1 MKVVL
6 ATLNAKFI
14 HTNLAIRLLKAY
26 CGDEFPVELAEYT
39 IKDPLLSIVHD
50 LYRRKPD
57 VIGFSCYIWNTEE
70 SIHIA
75 RMLKKINPALKIVF
89 GGPEVSYDAD
99 DWLRR
104 VPELDFVIMGEGEGP
119 FKALLR
125 QIAGDGA
132 WESVDGLAYRKR
144 DAELPEGA
152 KGMEAAAGM
161 DMICVNPAACKLP
174 LDEIPSPYRFLEDKA
189 DLGNRIVYFET
200 SRGCPFNCQFCLSSI
215 ETGVRYF
222 SLERTKADL
231 LYLIGAGAKQI
242 KFVDR
247 TFNIKRDYAL
257 DLFAFLIAHH
267 GGCVF
272 QFEITADIMRPEV
285 LDFLAEHAPPGIF
298 RFEIGIQSTNK
309 HTNALVKRRQNFAKL
324 SRTVYAVKDM
334 GTIDLHLDLIAG
346 LPEEDYASF
355 RKTFNDVFAMRPE
368 ELQLGF
374 LKMLRGTGMRREAD
388 RYGYLYMDNAPY
400 EILGNNVMSFEDIMR
415 IKRLED
421 MLEKYWNAH
430 RTDRTALYL
439 IEREFATPFDFFQE
453 LGDYWQAH
461 GWASTGHQLADLF
474 GRLYGF
480 MKDKGLR
487 ELAVAEALLKLD
499 YFLGHKFK
507 PRKIWWDHT
516 LDKTAMST
524 WFRLAREQPQ
534 RWAQAGAAAG
544 QCEPATLAKYGFGE
558 RELRNHAVMERIPFD
573 LARYEQEGVVDKSRH
588 TCLLVL
594 YPPSGGPAEAYY
606 GGYAASAS
614 VQPVPLQETGP

>member
-39 IKDPLLSIVHD
+39 IKDPLLSIVND
-50 LYRRKPD
+50 LYLRKPD

-70 SIHIA
+70 SIHIV

-99 DWLRR
+99 HWLRR

-125 QIAGDGA
+125 QIAGGGA
-132 WESVDGLAYRKR
+132 WDTVDGLAYRKR
-144 DAELPEGA
+144 SALLLEEA
-152 KGMEAAAGM
+152 KGTEAAAGM
-161 DMICVNPAACKLP
+161 DSICVNAAACKLP
-174 LDEIPSPYRFLEDKA
+174 LDEIPSPYRFAEDA
-189 DLGNRIVYFET
+189 NDLGNRIIYFET

-231 LYLIGAGAKQI
+231 LYLIGAGAKLI

-267 GGCVF
+267 GDCVF

-298 RFEIGIQSTNK
+298 RFEIGIQSTNER
-309 HTNALVKRRQNFAKL
+309 TNALVKRRQNFAKL

-388 RYGYLYMDNAPY
+388 QYGYLYMDNAPY

-439 IEREFATPFDFFQE
+439 IEREFVTPFDFFQE
-453 LGDYWQAH
+453 LGDYWLAQ

-480 MKDKGLR
+480 MQDKGLR
-487 ELAVAEALLKLD
+487 ELAVAEGLLKLD

-507 PRKIWWDHT
+507 PRKIWWSFT
-516 LDKTAMST
+516 LDKTAFAT
-524 WFRLAREQPQ
+524 WLRLAAEHPKAWMQVGATGNQP
-534 RWAQAGAAAG
+534 AL
-544 QCEPATLAKYGFGE
+544 TLGKYEFDE
-558 RELRNHAVMERIPFD
+558 RELRKHAVMERMPFD
-573 LARYEQEGVVDKSRH
+573 LARYEQEGVVDKSHH

-594 YPPSGGPAEAYY
+594 YPPAGGPAEAYY
-606 GGYAASAS
+606 AICAATER
-614 VQPVPLQETGP
+614 PVLLQETWQ